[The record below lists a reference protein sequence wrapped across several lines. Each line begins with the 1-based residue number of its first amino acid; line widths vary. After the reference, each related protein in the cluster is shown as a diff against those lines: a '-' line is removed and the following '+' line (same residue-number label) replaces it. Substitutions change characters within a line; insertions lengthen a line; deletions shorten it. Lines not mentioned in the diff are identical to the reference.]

1 MNTFNPEDTEAGR
14 KRIKNKA
21 LNCVAKSLKSLEY
34 VRDQWTNITG
44 VGHQNYAMAAETKE
58 RREALYDAKIAAG
71 KKSGEDKD
79 WRPSP
84 LQTSPL
90 RKKKS
95 PILKR
100 RIKKARSACMRSP
113 PLKIPPPTNGVEYQP
128 ESALKHIIEN
138 GSEAQ
143 GAIIDYMVGEELVPV
158 SKHHIP
164 GKTLSTEG
172 TQETKLSKTMGI
184 CRAPSVC
191 HDK

>member
-1 MNTFNPEDTEAGR
+1 MNSFNPEDTEAGR

-21 LNCVAKSLKSLEY
+21 LNCVAKSLKSLEC

-44 VGHQNYAMAAETKE
+44 VRHQNDAMTGETKE
-58 RREALYDAKIAAG
+58 RSEALYNAKVAAG
-71 KKSGEDKD
+71 KKSVDKD
-79 WRPSP
+79 KPPSDI
-84 LQTSPL
+84 TTTKEEISN
-90 RKKKS
+90 
-95 PILKR
+95 KR

-113 PLKIPPPTNGVEYQP
+113 PLKIPPATNGVEYQP